1 MRLPAARIPIL
12 LAAVCGCP
20 LAAQIAPRAATQSAP
35 QVAAT
40 ATLKAAHPVV
50 SQFEDGQ
57 PVDASQPFVP
67 GETLFFSFVAE
78 GYKTGDTGQVGLT
91 AHFEA
96 FDPAGVPIMPRDEE
110 VIGTT
115 LSQEDKGWI
124 PKFRTQFQLP
134 SIAPPGSYR
143 IRYEVADQQS
153 GQSTSG
159 EFSFRVTGH
168 AVERSAGLAVRGL
181 SFYRTQDDQTALK
194 APAYRP
200 GDFIWVRCDITGYRY
215 GEQNAVDVSY
225 DVTVLTPAGKPLFVQ
240 ENAASEKSQA
250 FYPQPWVPVEFNIT
264 LQPNTPGGMYAMV
277 ITAHDNLGH
286 QTAEARAEFRVQE

>member
-1 MRLPAARIPIL
+1 MRISPAIVPLL
-12 LAAVCGCP
+12 LAFAAVCP
-20 LAAQIAPRAATQSAP
+20 LAAQTPARPAPAP
-35 QVAAT
+35 AVPAP

-57 PVDASQPFVP
+57 PVDASEPFVP
-67 GETLFFSFVAE
+67 GETLFFSFIAE
-78 GYKTGDTGQVGLT
+78 GYKLGNTGQVRLT

-115 LSQEDKGWI
+115 LSQEDKGWL

-134 SIAPPGSYR
+134 SIAPPGVYK
-143 IRYEVADQQS
+143 IHYEAADQQS

-159 EFSFRVTGH
+159 EFSFRVTGRG
-168 AVERSAGLAVRGL
+168 VERSGELAVRGFG
-181 SFYRTQDDQTALK
+181 FYRTQDDAAPLK
-194 APAYRP
+194 VAAFRA

-215 GEQNAVDVSY
+215 GEQNSIDVSY
-225 DVTVLTPAGKPLFVQ
+225 DVSVITPAGKPLFTQ

-264 LQPNTPGGMYAMV
+264 LQPNSPAGIYTMV
-277 ITAHDNLGH
+277 LTAHDNQGH
-286 QTAEARAEFRVQE
+286 QTAESRAEFRVQE